1 MQAERLRLCCVP
13 PFFQTLVVAPPMNLY
28 RAKVALACSALP
40 LFILGCSGK
49 TDAVP
54 AAASSGA
61 ASPAV
66 TPASGA
72 ASAPSGGPASVTTVK
87 ALKKDL
93 NVTLKATGTVV
104 PLNVVD
110 VRTQMN
116 STIKAVHFKEGQF
129 VKAGQ
134 LLFTLDARTDEANV
148 AKAAAQLA
156 KDQVTL
162 ADAKRQFERAKQL
175 FAQNFISQGSV
186 DTSQTL
192 VESAQATI
200 NADQAAL
207 DAAKVALSYSRIVAP
222 ASGRAG
228 AVNVFVGSAVQVNVT
243 SLVTIT
249 QLDPVGIQ
257 FSIPQRNLG
266 DALQAL
272 KEGASVKATL
282 ADGGG
287 SFKGKLQFV
296 DSAVD
301 ASSGAVKA
309 KAVFPNPD
317 NKLWPG
323 AFAEVQQTV
332 STLADAVVIPVASIV
347 QGARGT
353 IVYVVEDG
361 KAVLK
366 PIKLVYAE
374 AGEAAV
380 TGIQPGDAVVQ
391 DGKQNL
397 RPNVPVVERSRDGK
411 DGKDKPKAGDAKA
424 SDPKPATSDAAKP

>member
-1 MQAERLRLCCVP
+1 MK
-13 PFFQTLVVAPPMNLY
+13 FH
-28 RAKVALACSALP
+28 RAKVVLACSALP
-40 LFILGCSGK
+40 LLMWGCSGK
-49 TDAVP
+49 SETASTAP
-54 AAASSGA
+54 AAA
-61 ASPAV
+61 
-66 TPASGA
+66 ASGA
-72 ASAPSGGPASVTTVK
+72 AGPAAAPASAAASAPAGGPASVTIVK
-87 ALKKDL
+87 AQKKDL
-93 NVTLKATGTVV
+93 NVTLKASGTVV

-116 STIKAVHFKEGQF
+116 STIKSVHFKEGQF

-134 LLFTLDARTDEANV
+134 LLFTLDARSDEANV

-156 KDQVTL
+156 KDNVSL

-186 DTSQTL
+186 DT
-192 VESAQATI
+192 AQALVDSVNATVV
-200 NADQAAL
+200 ADQAAL

-257 FSIPQRNLG
+257 FSIPQRNLS
-266 DALQAL
+266 DALTAL

-287 SFKGKLQFV
+287 TFKGKLQFV

-309 KAVFPNPD
+309 KAVFANAD

-323 AFAEVQQTV
+323 AFAEVQQTIA
-332 STLADAVVIPVASIV
+332 SIPDAVVIPVASIV

-366 PIKLVYAE
+366 PIKLVYSE
-374 AGEAAV
+374 AGDAAV
-380 TGIQPGDAVVQ
+380 TGIKAGDAVVQ
-391 DGKQNL
+391 EGKQNL
-397 RPNVPVVERSRDGK
+397 RPNVPVVERAKESPEGK
-411 DGKDKPKAGDAKA
+411 GKPKEGDAKF
-424 SDPKPATSDAAKP
+424 SDAKAPDAKPAASDAAKSATP

>member
-1 MQAERLRLCCVP
+1 MK
-13 PFFQTLVVAPPMNLY
+13 FH
-28 RAKVALACSALP
+28 RAKVVLACSALP
-40 LFILGCSGK
+40 LLMWGCSGK
-49 TDAVP
+49 SETASAAP
-54 AAASSGA
+54 ATA
-61 ASPAV
+61 
-66 TPASGA
+66 ASGA
-72 ASAPSGGPASVTTVK
+72 AGPAAAPASAAASAPAGGPASVTTVK
-87 ALKKDL
+87 AQKKDL
-93 NVTLKATGTVV
+93 NVTLKASGTVV

-134 LLFTLDARTDEANV
+134 LLFTLDARSDEANV

-156 KDQVTL
+156 KDNVSL

-186 DTSQTL
+186 DT
-192 VESAQATI
+192 AQALVDSVNATVV
-200 NADQAAL
+200 ADQAAL

-266 DALQAL
+266 DALAAL

-287 SFKGKLQFV
+287 TFKGKLQFV

-309 KAVFPNPD
+309 KAVFANAD

-323 AFAEVQQTV
+323 AFAEVQQTIA
-332 STLADAVVIPVASIV
+332 SIPDAVVIPVASIV

-366 PIKLVYAE
+366 PIKLVYSE
-374 AGEAAV
+374 AGDAAV
-380 TGIQPGDAVVQ
+380 TGIKAGDAVVQ

-397 RPNVPVVERSRDGK
+397 RPNVPVVERAKESPEGK
-411 DGKDKPKAGDAKA
+411 GKPKDGDAKS
-424 SDPKPATSDAAKP
+424 SDAKAPDIKPAASDAAKPATP

>member
-1 MQAERLRLCCVP
+1 
-13 PFFQTLVVAPPMNLY
+13 MNLY

-40 LFILGCSGK
+40 LLMLGCSGK
-49 TDAVP
+49 TDTAP
-54 AAASSGA
+54 AAAASGA
-61 ASPAV
+61 A

-72 ASAPSGGPASVTTVK
+72 ASAPAGGPASVTTVK
-87 ALKKDL
+87 AQTKDL

-110 VRTQMN
+110 VRTQVN
-116 STIKAVHFKEGQF
+116 SIIKAVHFKEGQF

-134 LLFTLDARTDEANV
+134 LLFTLDTRPDEANV
-148 AKAAAQLA
+148 AKALAQLA
-156 KDQVTL
+156 KDNVAL
-162 ADAKRQFERAKQL
+162 ADAKRQYERAKQL

-186 DTSQTL
+186 DT
-192 VESAQATI
+192 AQALVDGVNATVV
-200 NADQAAL
+200 ADQAAL
-207 DAAKVALSYSRIVAP
+207 DAAKVSLSYTRIVAP

-243 SLVTIT
+243 TLVTIT
-249 QLDPVGIQ
+249 QMDPIGIQ

-266 DALQAL
+266 DALTAL
-272 KEGASVKATL
+272 REGASVKALL

-287 SFKGKLQFV
+287 NFKGKLQFV

-301 ASSGAVKA
+301 ASSGAVKV
-309 KAVFPNPD
+309 KAVFPNKD

-332 STLADAVVIPVASIV
+332 SNIPDAVVIPLASIV

-361 KAVLK
+361 KALLK
-366 PIKLVYAE
+366 PIKLVYSE

-380 TGIQPGDAVVQ
+380 TGVKPGDAVVL

-397 RPNVPVVERSRDGK
+397 RPNVPVVERSKESKEGK
-411 DGKDKPKAGDAKA
+411 DGKPGADKAPDAKPSA
-424 SDPKPATSDAAKP
+424 SDAVPAAKP

>member
-1 MQAERLRLCCVP
+1 
-13 PFFQTLVVAPPMNLY
+13 MNFY
-28 RAKVALACSALP
+28 RAKVALACYALP
-40 LFILGCSGK
+40 LLMLGCSGK
-49 TDAVP
+49 TESSP
-54 AAASSGA
+54 AAAASGTANPA
-61 ASPAV
+61 A

-72 ASAPSGGPASVTTVK
+72 ASAPAGGPASVTTVK
-87 ALKKDL
+87 AQKKDL

-110 VRTQMN
+110 VRTQVN
-116 STIKAVHFKEGQF
+116 SVIKAVHFKEGQF

-134 LLFTLDARTDEANV
+134 LLFTLDTRPDEANV

-156 KDQVTL
+156 KDNVSL
-162 ADAKRQFERAKQL
+162 ADARRQYERAKQL

-186 DTSQTL
+186 DT
-192 VESAQATI
+192 AQALVDSVNATVV
-200 NADQAAL
+200 ADQAAL
-207 DAAKVALSYSRIVAP
+207 DAAKVALSYTRIVAP

-249 QLDPVGIQ
+249 QMDPIGIQ

-266 DALQAL
+266 DALSAL
-272 KEGASVKATL
+272 QEGASVKAVL

-287 SFKGKLQFV
+287 TFKGKLQFV

-309 KAVFPNPD
+309 KAVFANKE

-323 AFAEVQQTV
+323 AFAEVQQTL
-332 STLADAVVIPVASIV
+332 SSIPDAVVIPLASIV

-366 PIKLVYAE
+366 PIKLVYSE

-380 TGIQPGDAVVQ
+380 TGVKPGDAVVL

-397 RPNVPVVERSRDGK
+397 RPNVPVVERSKDSKDKDGK
-411 DGKDKPKAGDAKA
+411 DGKPGSEKA
-424 SDPKPATSDAAKP
+424 SDAKPAASDAAPAAKP

>member
-1 MQAERLRLCCVP
+1 MK
-13 PFFQTLVVAPPMNLY
+13 FH
-28 RAKVALACSALP
+28 RAKVVLACSALP
-40 LFILGCSGK
+40 LLMWGCSGK
-49 TDAVP
+49 SETASTAP
-54 AAASSGA
+54 ATA
-61 ASPAV
+61 
-66 TPASGA
+66 ASGA
-72 ASAPSGGPASVTTVK
+72 AGPAAAPASAAASAPAGGPASVTTVK
-87 ALKKDL
+87 AQKKDL
-93 NVTLKATGTVV
+93 NVTLKASGTVV

-116 STIKAVHFKEGQF
+116 STIKSVHFKEGQF
-129 VKAGQ
+129 VKTGQ
-134 LLFTLDARTDEANV
+134 LLFTLDARSDEANV
-148 AKAAAQLA
+148 AKASAQLA
-156 KDQVTL
+156 KDNVSL

-186 DTSQTL
+186 DT
-192 VESAQATI
+192 AQALVDSV
-200 NADQAAL
+200 NATVVADHAAL

-257 FSIPQRNLG
+257 FSIPQRNLS
-266 DALQAL
+266 DALAAL

-287 SFKGKLQFV
+287 TFKGKLQFV

-309 KAVFPNPD
+309 KAVVANAD

-323 AFAEVQQTV
+323 AFAEVQQTIA
-332 STLADAVVIPVASIV
+332 SIPDAVVIPVASIV

-366 PIKLVYAE
+366 PIKLVYSE
-374 AGEAAV
+374 AGDAAV
-380 TGIQPGDAVVQ
+380 TGIKAGDAVVQ
-391 DGKQNL
+391 EGKQNL
-397 RPNVPVVERSRDGK
+397 RPNVPVVERAKESPEGK
-411 DGKDKPKAGDAKA
+411 GKPKDGDAKS
-424 SDPKPATSDAAKP
+424 SDAKAPDAKPAASDAAKPATP

>member
-1 MQAERLRLCCVP
+1 MK
-13 PFFQTLVVAPPMNLY
+13 FH
-28 RAKVALACSALP
+28 RAKVVLACSALP
-40 LFILGCSGK
+40 LLMWGCSGK
-49 TDAVP
+49 SETASTPP
-54 AAASSGA
+54 ATA
-61 ASPAV
+61 
-66 TPASGA
+66 ASGA
-72 ASAPSGGPASVTTVK
+72 AGPAAAPASAAASAPAGGPASVTTVK
-87 ALKKDL
+87 AQKKDL
-93 NVTLKATGTVV
+93 NVTLKASGTVV

-116 STIKAVHFKEGQF
+116 STIKSVHFKEGQF
-129 VKAGQ
+129 VKTGQ
-134 LLFTLDARTDEANV
+134 LLFTLDARSDEANV
-148 AKAAAQLA
+148 AKASAQLA
-156 KDQVTL
+156 KDNVSL

-186 DTSQTL
+186 DT
-192 VESAQATI
+192 AQALVDSV
-200 NADQAAL
+200 NATVVADHAAL

-257 FSIPQRNLG
+257 FSIPQRNLS
-266 DALQAL
+266 DALAAL

-287 SFKGKLQFV
+287 TFKGKLQFV

-309 KAVFPNPD
+309 KAVFANAD

-323 AFAEVQQTV
+323 AFAEVQQTIA
-332 STLADAVVIPVASIV
+332 SIPDAVVIPVASIV

-366 PIKLVYAE
+366 PIKLVYSE
-374 AGEAAV
+374 AGDAAV
-380 TGIQPGDAVVQ
+380 TGIKAGDAVVQ
-391 DGKQNL
+391 EGKQNL
-397 RPNVPVVERSRDGK
+397 RPNVPVVERAKESPEGKGKPK
-411 DGKDKPKAGDAKA
+411 DGEAKSSDAKA
-424 SDPKPATSDAAKP
+424 PDAKPAASDAAKPATP

>member
-1 MQAERLRLCCVP
+1 
-13 PFFQTLVVAPPMNLY
+13 MNLY
-28 RAKVALACSALP
+28 RAKVVLACSALP
-40 LFILGCSGK
+40 LFMLGCSGK
-49 TDAVP
+49 TDSAP
-54 AAASSGA
+54 AAAASGA
-61 ASPAV
+61 ATPAA

-72 ASAPSGGPASVTTVK
+72 ASAPAGGPASVSTVK
-87 ALKKDL
+87 AQKKDL

-110 VRTQMN
+110 VRTQVS

-129 VKAGQ
+129 IKAGQ

-156 KDQVTL
+156 KDNVSL

-186 DTSQTL
+186 DT
-192 VESAQATI
+192 AQALVDSVNATV

-228 AVNVFVGSAVQVNVT
+228 AVNVFVGSAVQANVT

-257 FSIPQRNLG
+257 FSIPQRNLS
-266 DALQAL
+266 DALAAL
-272 KEGASVKATL
+272 KDGASVKATL

-287 SFKGKLQFV
+287 TFKGKLQFV

-309 KAVFPNPD
+309 KAVFPNKE

-332 STLADAVVIPVASIV
+332 TTISDAVVIPVAAIV

-366 PIKLVYAE
+366 PIKLVYSE

-380 TGIQPGDAVVQ
+380 TGIKPGDSVVQ
-391 DGKQNL
+391 EGKQNL
-397 RPNVPVVERSRDGK
+397 RPNVPVVERAKESK
-411 DGKDKPKAGDAKA
+411 DGKDAKGGAESGKDKSKDGEAKAGE
-424 SDPKPATSDAAKP
+424 PKPASSDAAAPVKP

>member
-1 MQAERLRLCCVP
+1 
-13 PFFQTLVVAPPMNLY
+13 MNLY
-28 RAKVALACSALP
+28 RAKVVLACSALP
-40 LFILGCSGK
+40 LLMLGCSGK
-49 TDAVP
+49 TDSAP
-54 AAASSGA
+54 AGTASGT
-61 ASPAV
+61 ASPAA

-72 ASAPSGGPASVTTVK
+72 ASAPAGGPASVSTVK
-87 ALKKDL
+87 AQKKDL

-110 VRTQMN
+110 VRAQVS
-116 STIKAVHFKEGQF
+116 STIKVVHFKEGQF
-129 VKAGQ
+129 IKAGQ

-156 KDQVTL
+156 KDNVTL

-186 DTSQTL
+186 DTAQAL
-192 VESAQATI
+192 VDSVNATI

-228 AVNVFVGSAVQVNVT
+228 AVNVFAGSAVQANVT

-257 FSIPQRNLG
+257 FSIPQRNLS
-266 DALQAL
+266 DALAAL
-272 KEGASVKATL
+272 KDGASVKATL

-287 SFKGKLQFV
+287 TFKGKLQFV

-309 KAVFPNPD
+309 KAVFPNKE

-332 STLADAVVIPVASIV
+332 STISDAVVIPVAAIV

-366 PIKLVYAE
+366 PIKLVYSE
-374 AGEAAV
+374 AGDAAV
-380 TGIQPGDAVVQ
+380 TGIKPGDSVVL

-397 RPNVPVVERSRDGK
+397 RPNVPVVERARENK
-411 DGKDKPKAGDAKA
+411 EGKDKPKEGEAKA
-424 SDPKPATSDAAKP
+424 ADPKPATSDAAKP

>member
-1 MQAERLRLCCVP
+1 MK
-13 PFFQTLVVAPPMNLY
+13 FH
-28 RAKVALACSALP
+28 RAKVVLACSALP
-40 LFILGCSGK
+40 LLMWGCSGK
-49 TDAVP
+49 SETASTAPATAV
-54 AAASSGA
+54 SGA
-61 ASPAV
+61 AGSAAA
-66 TPASGA
+66 PASAA
-72 ASAPSGGPASVTTVK
+72 ASAPAGGPASVSTVK
-87 ALKKDL
+87 AQKKDL
-93 NVTLKATGTVV
+93 NVTLKASGTVV

-116 STIKAVHFKEGQF
+116 STIKSVHFKEGQF

-134 LLFTLDARTDEANV
+134 LLFTLDARSDEANV

-156 KDQVTL
+156 KDNVSL

-186 DTSQTL
+186 DT
-192 VESAQATI
+192 AQALVDSVNATVV
-200 NADQAAL
+200 ADQAAL

-257 FSIPQRNLG
+257 FSIPQRNLS
-266 DALQAL
+266 DALAAL
-272 KEGASVKATL
+272 KDGASVKATL

-287 SFKGKLQFV
+287 TFKGKLQFV

-309 KAVFPNPD
+309 KAVFANAD

-323 AFAEVQQTV
+323 AFAEVQQTIA
-332 STLADAVVIPVASIV
+332 SIPDAVVIPVASIV

-366 PIKLVYAE
+366 PIKLVYSE
-374 AGEAAV
+374 AGDAAV
-380 TGIQPGDAVVQ
+380 TGIKAGDAVVQ
-391 DGKQNL
+391 EGKQNL
-397 RPNVPVVERSRDGK
+397 RPNVPVVERAKESPEGK
-411 DGKDKPKAGDAKA
+411 SKPKDGDAKSSEA
-424 SDPKPATSDAAKP
+424 KAPDAKPAASDAAKPATP

>member
-1 MQAERLRLCCVP
+1 MK
-13 PFFQTLVVAPPMNLY
+13 FH
-28 RAKVALACSALP
+28 RAKVVLACSALP
-40 LFILGCSGK
+40 LLMWGCSGK
-49 TDAVP
+49 SETASTAP
-54 AAASSGA
+54 ATA
-61 ASPAV
+61 
-66 TPASGA
+66 ASGA
-72 ASAPSGGPASVTTVK
+72 AGPAAAPASAAASAPAGGPASVTTVK
-87 ALKKDL
+87 AQKKDL
-93 NVTLKATGTVV
+93 NVTLKASGTVV

-116 STIKAVHFKEGQF
+116 STIKSVHFKEGQF

-134 LLFTLDARTDEANV
+134 LLFTLDARSDEANV

-156 KDQVTL
+156 KDNVSL
-162 ADAKRQFERAKQL
+162 ADAKRQFERARQL

-186 DTSQTL
+186 DT
-192 VESAQATI
+192 AQALVDSVNATVV
-200 NADQAAL
+200 ADQAAL

-257 FSIPQRNLG
+257 FSIPQRNLS
-266 DALQAL
+266 DALTAL
-272 KEGASVKATL
+272 KEGASVKVTL

-287 SFKGKLQFV
+287 TFKGKLQFV

-309 KAVFPNPD
+309 KAVFANAD

-323 AFAEVQQTV
+323 AFAEVQQTIA
-332 STLADAVVIPVASIV
+332 SIPDAVVIPVASIV

-366 PIKLVYAE
+366 PIKLVYSE
-374 AGEAAV
+374 AGDAAV
-380 TGIQPGDAVVQ
+380 TGIKAGDAVVQ
-391 DGKQNL
+391 EGKQNL
-397 RPNVPVVERSRDGK
+397 RPNVPVVERAKESPEGK
-411 DGKDKPKAGDAKA
+411 GKSKDGDAKA
-424 SDPKPATSDAAKP
+424 PDAKPAASDAAKPATP

>member
-1 MQAERLRLCCVP
+1 
-13 PFFQTLVVAPPMNLY
+13 MNLY
-28 RAKVALACSALP
+28 RAKVVLACSALP
-40 LFILGCSGK
+40 LFMLGCSGK
-49 TDAVP
+49 SDSGP
-54 AAASSGA
+54 AAAASGA
-61 ASPAV
+61 ASPAA

-72 ASAPSGGPASVTTVK
+72 ASAPAGGPASVSTVK
-87 ALKKDL
+87 AQKKDL
-93 NVTLKATGTVV
+93 SVTLKATGTVV

-110 VRTQMN
+110 VRTQVS

-129 VKAGQ
+129 VQTGQ
-134 LLFTLDARTDEANV
+134 TLFTLDARTDEANV
-148 AKAAAQLA
+148 AKAVAQLA
-156 KDQVTL
+156 KDNVSL

-186 DTSQTL
+186 DT
-192 VESAQATI
+192 AQALVDSVNATV

-228 AVNVFVGSAVQVNVT
+228 AVNVFVGSAVQANVT

-257 FSIPQRNLG
+257 FSIPQRNLS
-266 DALQAL
+266 DALAAL
-272 KEGASVKATL
+272 QDGALVKATL

-287 SFKGKLQFV
+287 TFKGKLQFV

-309 KAVFPNPD
+309 KAVFPNKD

-332 STLADAVVIPVASIV
+332 STISDAVVIPVASIV

-366 PIKLVYAE
+366 PIKLVYSE
-374 AGEAAV
+374 AGDAAV
-380 TGIQPGDAVVQ
+380 TGIQAGDSVVL

-397 RPNVPVVERSRDGK
+397 RPNAPVVER
-411 DGKDKPKAGDAKA
+411 
-424 SDPKPATSDAAKP
+424 AKP

>member
-1 MQAERLRLCCVP
+1 
-13 PFFQTLVVAPPMNLY
+13 MNLY
-28 RAKVALACSALP
+28 RAKVVLACSALP
-40 LFILGCSGK
+40 LFMLGCSGK
-49 TDAVP
+49 TDSAP
-54 AAASSGA
+54 AAAASGA
-61 ASPAV
+61 A
-66 TPASGA
+66 TPAATPARGA
-72 ASAPSGGPASVTTVK
+72 ASAPAGGPASVSTVK
-87 ALKKDL
+87 AQKKDL

-110 VRTQMN
+110 VRTQVS

-129 VKAGQ
+129 IKAGQ

-156 KDQVTL
+156 KDNVSL

-186 DTSQTL
+186 DT
-192 VESAQATI
+192 AQALVDSVNATV

-228 AVNVFVGSAVQVNVT
+228 AVNVFVGSAVQANVT

-257 FSIPQRNLG
+257 FSIPQRNLS
-266 DALQAL
+266 DALAAL
-272 KEGASVKATL
+272 KDGASVKATL

-287 SFKGKLQFV
+287 TFKGKLQFV

-309 KAVFPNPD
+309 KAVFPNKE

-332 STLADAVVIPVASIV
+332 TTISDAVVIPVAAIV

-366 PIKLVYAE
+366 PIKLVYSE

-380 TGIQPGDAVVQ
+380 TGIKPGDAVVQ
-391 DGKQNL
+391 EGKQNL
-397 RPNVPVVERSRDGK
+397 RPNVPVVERAKESKDGK
-411 DGKDKPKAGDAKA
+411 DAKGGAEGGKDKPKDGEAKA
-424 SDPKPATSDAAKP
+424 AEPKPASSDASAPVMP

>member
-1 MQAERLRLCCVP
+1 
-13 PFFQTLVVAPPMNLY
+13 MNLY
-28 RAKVALACSALP
+28 RAKVVLACSALP
-40 LFILGCSGK
+40 LFMLGCSGK
-49 TDAVP
+49 TDTAP
-54 AAASSGA
+54 AAAASGA
-61 ASPAV
+61 ATPAA

-72 ASAPSGGPASVTTVK
+72 ASAPAGGPASVSTVK
-87 ALKKDL
+87 AQKKDL

-110 VRTQMN
+110 VRTQVS

-129 VKAGQ
+129 IKAGQ

-156 KDQVTL
+156 KDNVSL

-186 DTSQTL
+186 DT
-192 VESAQATI
+192 AQALVDSVNATV

-228 AVNVFVGSAVQVNVT
+228 AVNVFVGSAVQANVT

-257 FSIPQRNLG
+257 FSIPQRNLS
-266 DALQAL
+266 DALVAL
-272 KEGASVKATL
+272 KDGASVKATL

-287 SFKGKLQFV
+287 TFKGKLQFV

-309 KAVFPNPD
+309 KAVFPNKD

-332 STLADAVVIPVASIV
+332 TTISDAVVIPLAAIV

-366 PIKLVYAE
+366 PIKLVYSE

-380 TGIQPGDAVVQ
+380 TGIKPGDSVVQ
-391 DGKQNL
+391 EGKQNL
-397 RPNVPVVERSRDGK
+397 RPNVPVVERAKESK
-411 DGKDKPKAGDAKA
+411 DGKDAKGGA
-424 SDPKPATSDAAKP
+424 LMAAKTSSKTARQRPESPSPLLVMQQRP